1 MTWRL
6 MIIAFLFTPNLP
18 FMKKPTQTA
27 PFFSLNQKMP
37 VVLGMLLGFQHALAM
52 LAGVVTPPIIISSA
66 ANFDTLTVSTHMPS
80 IILINLPSNVGRLGA
95 NTSIRL
101 NTSFQPR

>member
-1 MTWRL
+1 MTA
-6 MIIAFLFTPNLP
+6 AFLFTPNLP

-27 PFFSLNQKMP
+27 PFFSLQQKMP

-66 ANFDTLTVSTHMPS
+66 ANFNTLTVCFPG
-80 IILINLPSNVGRLGA
+80 L
-95 NTSIRL
+95 
-101 NTSFQPR
+101 